1 MPKVTIQTI
10 DNLQNETTALGR
22 INANFQALQT
32 IIDLLLSRD
41 GTAPNQM
48 VGILDMNNR
57 RIINLPAPE
66 NYNDAARHGDLQKYV
81 DAAESAQ
88 EAAENAQEAAENA
101 QDAAEA
107 ALLDFK
113 KRYIGAFAEHPTVGP
128 NNTELNE
135 GAIYYNTVQDIMYV
149 WSVFEVFV
157 GSDQVYVY
165 TDIVLDSHW
174 EPIPVNKIASM
185 QDVDL
190 FGIVDGQLLAWNA
203 GLKEFRP
210 FSLEAVV
217 IPFDNTVKGILE
229 ADDVQEA
236 IDEITDRITLDQYDI
251 LFFIEGLWTE
261 STTLYRL
268 IPIHKFT
275 IPANPTTNVAYAEA
289 APASEVVAVLKK
301 NGVQFGTITWG
312 VGEHN
317 GVWSIPGDTV
327 FNAGDAFSID
337 ATNVVD
343 TVFKN
348 VSIAI
353 AGRRTL

>member
-1 MPKVTIQTI
+1 MPKVAIQTI

-88 EAAENAQEAAENA
+88 EAAEEAQEAAENA

-128 NNTELNE
+128 ENTELNE

-203 GLKEFRP
+203 GLNEFRP
-210 FSLEAVV
+210 YSLIAED
-217 IPFDNTVKGILE
+217 IPYDNTVESILE
-229 ADDVQEA
+229 ATDVQA
-236 IDEITDRITLDQYDI
+236 ALDEIAYRTTLNRYD
-251 LFFIEGLWTE
+251 LGFYMEGLFVGNQ
-261 STTLYRL
+261 RL
-268 IPIHKFT
+268 FTFVAVHPFKIPID
-275 IPANPTTNVAYAEA
+275 
-289 APASEVVAVLKK
+289 VAVKTFAGTPPNNDTHFILKK
-301 NGVQFGTITWG
+301 NGVQFATLAFSAGSPVG
-312 VGEHN
+312 VLT
-317 GVWSIPGDTV
+317 IPGDTQ
-327 FNAGDAFSID
+327 FNVGDRFEVINAPNPDTAFRD
-337 ATNVVD
+337 V
-343 TVFKN
+343 
-348 VSIAI
+348 AI
-353 AGRRTL
+353 TFSGVRT